1 MLIHLLTAFV
11 PCVVN
16 SYNLWLIEVMSY
28 ADTLIGSICSVCR

>member
-16 SYNLWLIEVMSY
+16 SYNLWWIEVMSS
-28 ADTLIGSICSVCR
+28 ADTLIDSICSVCR